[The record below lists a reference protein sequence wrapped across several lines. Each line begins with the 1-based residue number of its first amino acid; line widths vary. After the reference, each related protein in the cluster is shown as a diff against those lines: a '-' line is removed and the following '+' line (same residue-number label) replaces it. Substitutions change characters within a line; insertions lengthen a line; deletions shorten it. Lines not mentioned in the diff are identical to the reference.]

1 MLLIEQL
8 AFLNT
13 NKLFA
18 GITLIIMNFGSRFVI
33 GDMTAAHEAIIS
45 SPGFK
50 KIVLFCMFFVGTRDI
65 ITSAML
71 AFAFSIVVD
80 VLLNE
85 KRRFNLVPS
94 FIVKKASLS
103 SEAKYLEALNFVRL
117 YEETKKR
124 EKIETDAESKAAA
137 YIKAMKL
144 GVGNTKTSHAKTSHA
159 T

>member
-1 MLLIEQL
+1 MMLIEQL

-13 NKLFA
+13 SKLFA

-33 GDMTAAHEAIIS
+33 GDMTAAHEAIYS

-50 KIVLFCMFFVGTRDI
+50 KIVLFCMFFVGTRDV

-103 SEAKYLEALNFVRL
+103 SEARYQEALKFVRS
-117 YEETKKR
+117 YEEAKKR
-124 EKIETDAESKAAA
+124 GKVETDAETKAAT
-137 YIKAMKL
+137 YMKALDK
-144 GVGNTKTSHAKTSHA
+144 
-159 T
+159 